1 MSWRTGGWGGGR
13 GEREGG
19 RSYSVLTLRKRLATQ
34 ATVIIEEIG
43 TLQMPQETKGSILLR
58 AKDLKKNCSNYLP

>member
-1 MSWRTGGWGGGR
+1 MFWRRGGEG
-13 GEREGG
+13 REGG
-19 RSYSVLTLRKRLATQ
+19 RSYSVRTLRKRLATQ

-43 TLQMPQETKGSILLR
+43 TLQMPQETKESILLK